1 MIRIIKE
8 SKNVKVVNNLSDRY
22 KKELF
27 IQHYIPDEYF
37 PNGDPDN
44 KYTYRLV
51 ITFYRNNYSSQELRE
66 FSKDLKSSYSV
77 KGHSLEKDDKSYIDA
92 SYTRSNKIYVAIITS
107 RSAGIKNAINKLH
120 EMVENLGLKD
130 FNIEKDNS

>member
-77 KGHSLEKDDKSYIDA
+77 KGHSLENDDKSYIDA
-92 SYTRSNKIYVAIITS
+92 SYTRNNKIYVAIITS